1 MVNLLVKHWLYV
13 NGIVNMKINEML
25 TESALDKIVD
35 TIKKTIAPSNPVQD
49 MRDKVQKG
57 QVKDAGENSVFQK
70 MSDRNKDMKQALDT
84 VNNEDSKIK
93 GADGKACWDG
103 YRYNGTKD
111 GKDSCVKENKSQKM
125 DPSKVTQAVPQLHAA
140 LMANKI
146 KILRVKTNKKKVYD
160 IINGLMQSIALAHD
174 ITGQKLHDLWVKKYK
189 EIPDTWILN
198 K

>member
-1 MVNLLVKHWLYV
+1 
-13 NGIVNMKINEML
+13 ML

-84 VNNEDSKIK
+84 ISNES
-93 GADGKACWDG
+93 
-103 YRYNGTKD
+103 
-111 GKDSCVKENKSQKM
+111 KSQRM
-125 DPSKVTQAVPQLHAA
+125 DPSKVTQAVPELHAA
-140 LMANKI
+140 LMANKL
-146 KILRVKTNKKKVYD
+146 KIHRVKTNKKKVYD
-160 IINGLMQSIALAHD
+160 IIDGLMQSIALAHD
-174 ITGQKLHDLWVKKYK
+174 ITGQKLHDMWVKKYK